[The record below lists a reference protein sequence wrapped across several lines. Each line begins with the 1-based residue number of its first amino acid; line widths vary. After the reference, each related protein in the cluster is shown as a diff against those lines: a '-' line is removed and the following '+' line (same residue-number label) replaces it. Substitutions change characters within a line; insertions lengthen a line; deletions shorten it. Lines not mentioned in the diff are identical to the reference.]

1 MQKTLPQMPITNDL
15 ADVEEFIR
23 LVKSESYF
31 QEVAGSECKKW
42 AAVSVGTDLLERA
55 VKAGFMTVD
64 ELAAA
69 KDLAVER
76 YMADNLL

>member
-1 MQKTLPQMPITNDL
+1 MNVKNELQN
-15 ADVEEFIR
+15 R
-23 LVKSESYF
+23 LV
-31 QEVAGSECKKW
+31 
-42 AAVSVGTDLLERA
+42 TDLLERA

-69 KDLAVER
+69 KDLAGER